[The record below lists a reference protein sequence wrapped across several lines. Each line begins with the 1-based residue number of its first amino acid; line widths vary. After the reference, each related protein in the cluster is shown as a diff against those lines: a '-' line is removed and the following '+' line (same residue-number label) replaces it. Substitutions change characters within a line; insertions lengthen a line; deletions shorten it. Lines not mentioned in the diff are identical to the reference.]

1 MKTFAF
7 AGASGR
13 ALGMYA
19 LPIHKDF
26 QETAKIVGVFDI
38 NQHRAR
44 LLSEQTNGA
53 PVFADFV
60 AMISQTRPDCVIVT
74 TVDRYHHEYIIRSL
88 ETGCDVITEK
98 PMTIDDEKC
107 RAILEA
113 ERRTGKTV
121 TVTFNYRFM
130 PYVTKAKELLRA
142 GAVGKVLNVDFEW
155 ILDRKHGADYFR
167 RWHRRMENSGGLLV
181 HKSTHH
187 FDLINWWLDDTPQRV
202 FGLGSR
208 QFYGPT
214 REERGIRC
222 STCNYTKTCEF
233 YVDLAKN
240 PTLNSLYFQAEGE
253 DGYFRDQCVFSPE
266 IDIYDTMSVAVRYT
280 KGAQLAYS
288 LVAYSP
294 YEGWRTSITGTNG
307 RMELLEIES
316 GPLLDRAPR
325 QISVFDGTG
334 KLTQHV
340 ADSAEGNH
348 GGGDPLLLERLF
360 GGKDMPDPLGHMAG
374 SQAGAMS
381 ILIGIGANKSIETG
395 VPVNIQDM
403 LVEPIR

>member
-53 PVFADFV
+53 PVFADFD
-60 AMISQTRPDCVIVT
+60 AMISQTQPDCVIVT

>member
-19 LPIHKDF
+19 LPIFNNFKT
-26 QETAKIVGVFDI
+26 TAQIVGVFDT

-44 LLSEQTNGA
+44 LLSDETNHA
-53 PVFADFV
+53 PVFADFD
-60 AMISQTRPDCVIVT
+60 AMLSQTRPDCVIVT

-88 ETGCDVITEK
+88 EAGCDVITEK

-107 RAILEA
+107 RAILAA

-222 STCNYTKTCEF
+222 STCDFARTCEF

-240 PTLNSLYFQAEGE
+240 PSLNALYFQAEGE

-266 IDIYDTMSVAVRYT
+266 IDIYDTMSVAVRYSH
-280 KGAQLAYS
+280 GAQLAYS

-316 GPLLDRAPR
+316 GPLLENAPR
-325 QISVFDGTG
+325 QISVFDANG
-334 KLTQHV
+334 KLTVHTAGPV
-340 ADSAEGNH
+340 EGGH
-348 GGGDPLLLERLF
+348 GGGDPLLLQRLF
-360 GGKDMPDPLGHMAG
+360 GGVDMPDPLGHMAG
-374 SQAGAMS
+374 SHAGAMS

-395 VPVNIQDM
+395 MPVNIQDM
-403 LVEPIR
+403 LADPIG